1 MVKLLR
7 KVKISALEMKKV
19 SQRSFLHFP
28 FSLLH
33 NHYHKLLHLLT
44 GLFLLPN
51 PFLLLLFLQ
60 ALFPLHIF
68 ILPLLQHL
76 ILLLLLH
83 HFLLQQLLL
92 LLQVL
97 SLLNHFNPLPP
108 RRTFSTLVSSSVTV
122 YSPSSPNPT
131 LTPPP

>member
-1 MVKLLR
+1 
-7 KVKISALEMKKV
+7 MKKV

-33 NHYHKLLHLLT
+33 NHHHKLLHLLI

-51 PFLLLLFLQ
+51 PFLLLLFLR

-92 LLQVL
+92 LLQVPPSSTTLTLFLLQQLLLLLQLL
-97 SLLNHFNPLPP
+97 SLLNHSNPLPLL
-108 RRTFSTLVSSSVTV
+108 LV
-122 YSPSSPNPT
+122 
-131 LTPPP
+131 LFLHLFHLQ